1 MGMQRQRKS
10 QREKKQKGGRDSEDR
25 EGEVSKEIGR
35 EEGEG
40 RREKRQELREKGEE
54 KFLISLSA
62 VFLCLQYVLFIF
74 QPSASILQFL

>member
-35 EEGEG
+35 EEGEE
-40 RREKRQELREKGEE
+40 RKDKN
-54 KFLISLSA
+54 
-62 VFLCLQYVLFIF
+62 
-74 QPSASILQFL
+74 